1 MNGYISAMT
10 RLDNGDEIPER
21 EKHDCVCDI
30 LAARLGITLAEDS
43 KLVGEISDRIG
54 AICTERPMPVA
65 STDSPESIVRF
76 YNDLIRPSFH
86 FCGLSWIFGWNTTVS
101 YKDA

>member
-54 AICTERPMPVA
+54 SMWTDLPMPVA
-65 STDSPESIVRF
+65 STDIPESIVMF
-76 YNDLIRPSFH
+76 YNDLIRP
-86 FCGLSWIFGWNTTVS
+86 
-101 YKDA
+101 